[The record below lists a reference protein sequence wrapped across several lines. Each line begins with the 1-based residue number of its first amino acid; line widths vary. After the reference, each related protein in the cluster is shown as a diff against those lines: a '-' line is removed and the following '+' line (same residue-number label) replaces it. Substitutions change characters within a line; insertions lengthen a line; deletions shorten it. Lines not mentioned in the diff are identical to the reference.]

1 MVKYSKLR
9 ENRKNME
16 KNIFTQDDKTKNLD
30 LITKTWPS
38 LVSYLSYA
46 FTLATLYINII
57 IISNI
62 IWPNDDFHSSEIGL
76 LFGISTYVMAFS
88 GLIFGNLADKVSRIK
103 LLSLSVFFFG
113 IGFILNGFAPPEM
126 GTYTYL
132 YFFICVLIRGFFSG
146 GFWPIINSYITDK
159 TNEDERSQFFG
170 ILNATFQI
178 IQLIGMIIAAI
189 MFQSGLWKLYF
200 WIVGSFISFLGI
212 ILLKADEPK
221 RASTREELKDVI
233 SNENILY
240 EYRLNKDSIKETIL
254 KPTNIIA
261 FIEGIF
267 TTVLLSIPDFLLIA
281 YFESEPHNFSPI
293 VASIF
298 MIMFGVP
305 GTVFGSIIFS
315 RFSDDLAK
323 RNIKNRVYMIIFS
336 LVGIFLI
343 FLIVFSLPIPHFTI
357 QEGNDL
363 ILILSFPIT
372 WILGL
377 VAFLARSIL
386 GLYNINQPPLLQKIN
401 LPEAQGFISSA
412 NQFLESIGYG
422 TGPILAGTLLLLFNQ
437 NYQITVTLTMSMGI
451 LGAFFWVFAIKWI
464 EEDSNRISI
473 ILQNRKD
480 QLKEKS

>member
-1 MVKYSKLR
+1 
-9 ENRKNME
+9 ME
-16 KNIFTQDDKTKNLD
+16 KNRIKQDNKTHYLD
-30 LITKTWPS
+30 LIEKTWPS

-62 IWPNDDFHSSEIGL
+62 IWPNESFHSSEIGL
-76 LFGISTYVMAFS
+76 LFGISTYMMAFS
-88 GLIFGNLADKVSRIK
+88 GLAFGNLADKFSRIK
-103 LLSLSVFFFG
+103 LLSVTVVFFG
-113 IGFILNGFAPPEM
+113 MGFIINGFAPAEM
-126 GTYTYL
+126 GIYTYL
-132 YFFICVLIRGFFSG
+132 YFLICVLIRGFFSG

-159 TNEDERSQFFG
+159 TDEDERSQYFG
-170 ILNATFQI
+170 ILNSTFQI
-178 IQLIGMIIAAI
+178 IDLIGMIFAAF

-212 ILLKADEPK
+212 IILKANEPK

-233 SNENILY
+233 SYEKVLY
-240 EYRLNKDSIKETIL
+240 EFRLNKSSIKETIV

-267 TTVLLSIPDFLLIA
+267 SSVLLSIPDFLLIA

-305 GTVFGSIIFS
+305 GTIFGSLLFS
-315 RFSDDLAK
+315 KLSDNLAK
-323 RNIKNRVYMIIFS
+323 KNIKNRVYLIIFS

-343 FLIVFSLPIPHFTI
+343 FLIVFSLPIPHFTV

-363 ILILSFPIT
+363 ILILSFPII
-372 WILGL
+372 WVLGFI
-377 VAFLARSIL
+377 AFLSRSIL
-386 GLYNINQPPLLQKIN
+386 GLYSINQPPLLQKIN

-422 TGPILAGTLLLLFNQ
+422 TGPILAGIFLSLFNQ
-437 NYQITVTLTMSMGI
+437 NYQITVTLTMSLGI
-451 LGAFFWVFAIKWI
+451 LGAFFWIIAVKWI
-464 EEDSNRISI
+464 DEDSNRISK
-473 ILQNRKD
+473 ILQKRRED
-480 QLKEKS
+480 LKKKI